1 MEANESKFNI
11 TETVRNIRKARE
23 ELRAAIGRE
32 ADLCVPLLTDYTL
45 LPDIYRMFCEL
56 LGATEIKSVDD
67 RKMFIFIVQYLY
79 APRNLFGCKMPKRLR
94 KEIASVLGMNAM
106 SAVSDN
112 GRNNLFNYQVYT
124 QFRTKVNH
132 LFDAIVD
139 ILREKGHVKIP

>member
-11 TETVRNIRKARE
+11 TETIRNIRKARE

-32 ADLCVPLLTDYTL
+32 ADLSAPLLTDYAL
-45 LPDIYRMFCEL
+45 LPDIYRMFCDAH
-56 LGATEIKSVDD
+56 GVTEIKTVDD

-79 APRNLFGCKMPKRLR
+79 APRNLFGRKMPKDLR

-106 SAVSDN
+106 STVSDN

-124 QFRTKVNH
+124 QFRTKVNRI
-132 LFDAIVD
+132 FGVIVER
-139 ILREKGHVKIP
+139 LRERGHLKIP

>member
-11 TETVRNIRKARE
+11 SETVRNIRKARE

-45 LPDIYRMFCEL
+45 LPDIYKMFCEL
-56 LGATEIKSVDD
+56 SGATEIKSVDD

-79 APRNLFGCKMPKRLR
+79 APRNLFGCKMPKDLR

-106 SAVSDN
+106 STVSDN

-124 QFRTKVNH
+124 QFRTKVNVI
-132 LFDAIVD
+132 FEEVVSR
-139 ILREKGHVKIP
+139 LRSEGKI